1 MLATRVLLVDGDEVV
16 HMTLAGVPEQSGFA
30 ITSAA
35 NARESLG
42 LIAGGESYDALLSD
56 RHLPGS
62 GSGDALTVV
71 SGMRHANPGACDT
84 AAERFSSNDRSILSA
99 ANRRDSG
106 EGRRSHLTRRCHQ
119 AAAGQGPQNKQ
130 VIDTAASMLQRE
142 TTNTIRVGMHVSKRN
157 HR

>member
-71 SGMRHANPGACDT
+71 SGMRHANPGAVTLLRNAFPVMTVASFPQQTDET
-84 AAERFSSNDRSILSA
+84 VVKAAEV
-99 ANRRDSG
+99 
-106 EGRRSHLTRRCHQ
+106 T
-119 AAAGQGPQNKQ
+119 
-130 VIDTAASMLQRE
+130 
-142 TTNTIRVGMHVSKRN
+142 
-157 HR
+157 